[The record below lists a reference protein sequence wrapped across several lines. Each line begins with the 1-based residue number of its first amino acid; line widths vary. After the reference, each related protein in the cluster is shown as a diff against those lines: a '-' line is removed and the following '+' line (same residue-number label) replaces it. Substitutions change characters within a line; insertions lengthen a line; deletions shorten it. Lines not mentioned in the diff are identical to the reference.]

1 MDGRVALMGAVIQ
14 IQEYLNSRNRRRGAA
29 MGKRILVIDDEP
41 DMVTLYTTVLE
52 ENGYS
57 VTGVNSAQEGL
68 QLLQGSRPDLILLDL
83 VMPEKT
89 GINLFRDLK
98 KDEHYKDIPIVLI
111 TGIKDVM
118 GGDHKKFFEGLRTR
132 VPAAYL
138 EKPVDPK
145 TLVKTVSNI
154 LGPAK

>member
-1 MDGRVALMGAVIQ
+1 MALVLDITPYILKRKEGTRMRARV
-14 IQEYLNSRNRRRGAA
+14 
-29 MGKRILVIDDEP
+29 LVIDDEE
-41 DMVTLYTTVLE
+41 DMITFYTTVLKD
-52 ENGYS
+52 NGYS
-57 VTGVNSAQEGL
+57 VVSALSAQEGL
-68 QLLQGSRPDLILLDL
+68 ERLQEHRPDLILLDL
-83 VMPEKT
+83 LMPEKT

-98 KDEHYKDIPIVLI
+98 KDERYKDIPIILI

-145 TLVKTVSNI
+145 TLITTVNRVLAQS
-154 LGPAK
+154 G

>member
-1 MDGRVALMGAVIQ
+1 MGAVIQ

-89 GINLFRDLK
+89 GI
-98 KDEHYKDIPIVLI
+98 
-111 TGIKDVM
+111 TSSGI
-118 GGDHKKFFEGLRTR
+118 
-132 VPAAYL
+132 
-138 EKPVDPK
+138 
-145 TLVKTVSNI
+145 
-154 LGPAK
+154 